1 MYALVSMV
9 VVAVYAIVWNKVH
22 KMPINDKV
30 PLEKLVT
37 EVRDRSEYLAIW
49 DEAVAD
55 WLKTR

>member
-1 MYALVSMV
+1 MV
-9 VVAVYAIVWNKVH
+9 VIAIYAIVWNKVH

-30 PLEKLVT
+30 PLENLVK
-37 EVRDRSEYLAIW
+37 EVRERSEYLAVW